1 MEVALPRL
9 DQIPTVKVPLHS
21 LNPADSP
28 RRLGENMVHA
38 RRLALSDDPLPPILV
53 HRVTMRVI
61 DGMHRM
67 RAAEL
72 RGEKEIDVRF
82 VDGDEASS
90 FVLAVSENVR
100 HGLPLSAAERKAA
113 VARIIDCY
121 PEWSDRMIA
130 SVSGLSA
137 TMVAITRK
145 GMARNS
151 KPRAHAYTIGRDGRI
166 RPRDSAQ
173 RREFARQ
180 LLLENPD
187 SSLREIG
194 RLAGISAETA
204 RSVRSRLQSEGELGQ
219 AQRGDGKAAGL
230 AGQRR
235 LPTMPPTIKSLAP
248 PGHGLA
254 TADAMPI
261 LALRADPAFRSTDN
275 GRSLLRMLAACQIIE
290 KYGEQFLASMPTH
303 CVDRVALAARECART
318 WEAFAERLERLSC
331 VPSRVEQGSA
341 APSRH

>member
-1 MEVALPRL
+1 MEMAALPRL
-9 DQIPTVKVPLHS
+9 DKIPTVKVPLNS

-72 RGEKEIDVRF
+72 RGEKEIEVRF
-82 VDGDEASS
+82 VDCDEASS

-113 VARIIDCY
+113 VARIIDSY

-151 KPRAHAYTIGRDGRI
+151 KPRAHVYTVGRDGRV

-173 RREFARQ
+173 RRELARQ

-204 RSVRSRLQSEGELGQ
+204 RSVRSRLHSEGELGQ
-219 AQRGDGKAAGL
+219 AQPGDGKAAGL
-230 AGQRR
+230 AGERR
-235 LPTMPPTIKSLAP
+235 PPTIKSLAS

-290 KYGEQFLASMPTH
+290 KYGEQFLDSMPTH
-303 CVDRVALAARECART
+303 CVDRVALAARACART
-318 WEAFAERLERLSC
+318 WEAFAERLERRSGML
-331 VPSRVEQGSA
+331 SRVEQGSA